1 MDDAGITI
9 EELRLAGRNHSMP
22 IEALRYD
29 ITPTG
34 LHYLLTHFDI
44 PQVQLERWRLR
55 IGGLVRSPVELTL
68 DDLRGRPAVN
78 LVVTLEC
85 AGNGRAHLNPR
96 PLSQPWL
103 NEAVGTATW
112 TGTPLRALLEEA
124 GQTYGATEVVFTGLD
139 SGVQDGI
146 HQQYERSLPLEEA
159 SREEVLLAYEM
170 NGEPLAPQHGFP
182 LRLIV
187 PGWYGMTQ
195 VKWLRAITLTDT
207 AFDGFQ
213 QAVAYHVRGSADEV
227 GVPVTR
233 MMPRALLIPPGIPDF
248 FTRLRHLR
256 AGACV
261 LEGRAWS
268 GWGPVISV
276 KVSTDGGATWKEA
289 ELGAPV
295 SPHAWL
301 RWTLPWDA
309 TVGEH
314 LLLARAEDSAGH
326 VQPLEPAWNVEG
338 VANNGVQAVRVMVA
352 DTSAEVQLP
361 MDRPT

>member
-1 MDDAGITI
+1 MDEAGITI
-9 EELRLAGRNHSMP
+9 EELQLAGRNHSMP
-22 IEALRYD
+22 LEALRYD

-44 PQVQLERWRLR
+44 PPVQLDRWRLR
-55 IGGLVRSPVELTL
+55 IGGHVRSPLELTL
-68 DDLRGRPAVN
+68 DDLRSRPAVT
-78 LVVTLEC
+78 LAVTLEC

-112 TGTPLRALLEEA
+112 TGTPLSALLEEA
-124 GQTYGATEVVFTGLD
+124 GQTHGATEAVFTGLD
-139 SGVQDGI
+139 RGLQGGI
-146 HQQYERSLPLEEA
+146 EQQYERSLPVAEA

-195 VKWLRAITLTDT
+195 VKWLRAVTLTNA

-213 QAVAYHVRGSADEV
+213 QAVAYHVRGSVEEA

-248 FTRLRHLR
+248 FTRLRQVR
-256 AGACV
+256 PGACV

-268 GWGPVISV
+268 GWGQVTSV
-276 KVSTDGGATWKEA
+276 QVSTDGGGTWREA
-289 ELGAPV
+289 ELGTAV
-295 SPHAWL
+295 SPYAWR
-301 RWTLPWDA
+301 RWTSDWDA
-309 TVGEH
+309 RVGEH

-338 VANNGVQAVRVMVA
+338 VANNGVQAVRVIVSDRA
-352 DTSAEVQLP
+352 TEVQQP
-361 MDRPT
+361 ADRPN

>member
-1 MDDAGITI
+1 MSCEVD
-9 EELRLAGRNHSMP
+9 P
-22 IEALRYD
+22 
-29 ITPTG
+29 
-34 LHYLLTHFDI
+34 
-44 PQVQLERWRLR
+44 
-55 IGGLVRSPVELTL
+55 RSAWSV
-68 DDLRGRPAVN
+68 
-78 LVVTLEC
+78 
-85 AGNGRAHLNPR
+85 
-96 PLSQPWL
+96 
-103 NEAVGTATW
+103 
-112 TGTPLRALLEEA
+112 LLEEA
-124 GQTYGATEVVFTGLD
+124 RQTDGATEVVFTGLD
-139 SGVQDGI
+139 SGLQGGI
-146 HQQYERSLPLEEA
+146 EQQYERSLPLAEA
-159 SREEVLLAYEM
+159 LRDEVLLAYEM

-195 VKWLRAITLTDT
+195 VKWLRAITLTNA

-213 QAVAYHVRGSADEV
+213 QALAYHVRGSAEEV

-256 AGACV
+256 PGRCT

-268 GWGPVISV
+268 GWGPVTSV
-276 KVSTDGGATWKEA
+276 QVSTDGAGTWRDA
-289 ELGAPV
+289 ELGTPV
-295 SPHAWL
+295 SPHAWR

-338 VANNGVQAVRVMVA
+338 VANNAVQAVRVMVT
-352 DTSAEVQLP
+352 DTATEVQLP
-361 MDRPT
+361 ADRPN